1 MLEKMLNPKLQTKV
15 PHHQVNKNIQNKILK
30 KSPKKPHE
38 GKVLNK
44 YRTLYILP
52 YTKKNTK

>member
-1 MLEKMLNPKLQTKV
+1 MLNPKLQTKV